1 MTSLS
6 FKLLLALLYNLE
18 LVFVQKNYNGAQMVM
33 SQMQIAG
40 LKPDSETFSYL
51 IANCESE
58 ENISKVCHIPDHLLL
73 PLCLFYGVRGKAHV
87 LVLDDCLS

>member
-1 MTSLS
+1 M
-6 FKLLLALLYNLE
+6 
-18 LVFVQKNYNGAQMVM
+18 QKNYNGAQMVM

-40 LKPDSETFSYL
+40 VKPDSETFSYL

-87 LVLDDCLS
+87 LVLDDCLSKKD

>member
-58 ENISKVCHIPDHLLL
+58 ENISKVCHIPDHSLLS
-73 PLCLFYGVRGKAHV
+73 LCLFIWGSWKST
-87 LVLDDCLS
+87 CLGSGGLS

>member
-1 MTSLS
+1 M
-6 FKLLLALLYNLE
+6 
-18 LVFVQKNYNGAQMVM
+18 QKNYNGAQMVM

-40 LKPDSETFSYL
+40 VKPDSETFSYL

-87 LVLDDCLS
+87 LVLDDRLS